1 MSMKEQLRKFV
12 VENYLFGQNVE
23 FSDEDSL
30 QDRGI
35 LDSTGVLELVTSLED
50 TWHITV
56 QDNELLPE
64 NLDSIERLAGFL
76 ERKLKEPTAAPA
88 DASAQAVPTA
98 G

>member
-1 MSMKEQLRKFV
+1 MSMKEQLRKFI
-12 VENYLFGQNVE
+12 VENYLFGQSVE

-35 LDSTGVLELVTSLED
+35 LDSTGVLELVTFLED

-56 QDNELLPE
+56 GDNELLPE

-76 ERKLKEPTAAPA
+76 ERKLKEPPAAA
-88 DASAQAVPTA
+88 GASAQTA
-98 G
+98 PAAS